1 MLEKLLKEIM
11 VLIAGKQAEE
21 IVDLLDGK
29 KYVNEFMI
37 AKKLNLTINQTRNIL
52 YKISDHG
59 LVSFTRKKDKRKG
72 WYTYFWKIEIL
83 KCLEFL
89 KANLIKKMDQ
99 INHQIK
105 SRETKEFYVCDRCHI
120 EFTEENALLY
130 NFICPE
136 CGNLLSRKD
145 NTGAI
150 KDYNKDLDRLKRELA
165 LVEEELAKE
174 REKLEKSKVRATKKE
189 EKLKKKTRD
198 IATKE
203 RKRIREAAKKE
214 AIKNTKKELKK
225 KSKTKKSKSSKKKK
239 VKASKKKATKKKKV
253 KASKKKSDYAYASRS
268 TGKKK
273 KTKKKR

>member
-1 MLEKLLKEIM
+1 MLNKLLKEIM

-29 KYVNEFMI
+29 KYVNEFII

-89 KANLIKKMDQ
+89 KGNLMKKMDQ

-105 SRETKEFYVCDRCHI
+105 SRETKEFYFCERCHI

-145 NTGAI
+145 NTPAI
-150 KDYNKDLDRLKRELA
+150 KDYNRELEKLKKEME
-165 LVEEELAKE
+165 LVDGELDIEKA
-174 REKLEKSKVRATKKE
+174 KLEKSKVRATKKE
-189 EKLKKKTRD
+189 EKIKKQTRD
-198 IATKE
+198 KATKE
-203 RKRIREAAKKE
+203 RKRIRDAAKSELAKTSG
-214 AIKNTKKELKK
+214 KKTKKEEKK
-225 KSKTKKSKSSKKKK
+225 NSKKKTIK
-239 VKASKKKATKKKKV
+239 KNKSAPAKKKTA
-253 KASKKKSDYAYASRS
+253 
-268 TGKKK
+268 GKKK
-273 KTKKKR
+273 KR